1 MIEIA
6 RAEAQKVFEQ
16 ESDMA
21 KGESIFQMFEVSFEK
36 RLVEERG
43 LFWTDNLELTER
55 DCRSKMS
62 DVVGRFR
69 DNTGPSKIVLPING
83 SELDSVLVSEKE
95 SSLRL
100 YDQDQSSFADLPPFQ
115 IVRKALELEIDKICK
130 QRREENVAAFARVV
144 EGPLSTATKVIK
156 LSASHYTT
164 EFSAYLFMKEVCLT
178 HLEEG
183 QAASWSVELKEEIV
197 TRHISESEDLQR
209 ILISKRS
216 WWSSF
221 VGFWQWLLWKLKI
234 FS

>member
-1 MIEIA
+1 M
-6 RAEAQKVFEQ
+6 
-16 ESDMA
+16 
-21 KGESIFQMFEVSFEK
+21 
-36 RLVEERG
+36 
-43 LFWTDNLELTER
+43 
-55 DCRSKMS
+55 
-62 DVVGRFR
+62 
-69 DNTGPSKIVLPING
+69 
-83 SELDSVLVSEKE
+83 
-95 SSLRL
+95 
-100 YDQDQSSFADLPPFQ
+100 YDQDQ
-115 IVRKALELEIDKICK
+115 LEIDKICK